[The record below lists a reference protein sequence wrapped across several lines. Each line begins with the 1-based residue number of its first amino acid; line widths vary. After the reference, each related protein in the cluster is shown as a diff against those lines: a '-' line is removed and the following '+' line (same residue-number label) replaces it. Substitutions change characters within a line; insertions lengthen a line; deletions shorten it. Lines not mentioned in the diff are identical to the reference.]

1 MSPDWEWEAEVQ
13 QRGRRLKADHT
24 DRSRAEQRALSL
36 DLRLQQLHDLKTL
49 TAVLFVHQSSQARHY
64 DVKKRATN
72 LICISLLRTLA
83 NSSDIPAAEGEPN
96 SPRVRGNTSICR
108 IAIAAFVES
117 SAPDDET
124 KCLKGQ

>member
-64 DVKKRATN
+64 DVKKRPTN
-72 LICISLLRTLA
+72 LICISLLRIAQIYQQQKA
-83 NSSDIPAAEGEPN
+83 NLIASSLSLREHEYM
-96 SPRVRGNTSICR
+96 
-108 IAIAAFVES
+108 
-117 SAPDDET
+117 
-124 KCLKGQ
+124 